1 MKKIIFLFVC
11 LLFITTWNIRGQK
24 PPFYDEITAFKKQDS
39 AAFPA
44 KGAILFAGSSSFR
57 MWNNLPD
64 YFPGYTVIN
73 RGFGGSTLTDL
84 IYYAPEI
91 IIPYQPKQLVIYC
104 GENDLASSDTVTA
117 KMVADRFVYLFTLV
131 RNRYPKLPVVFVS
144 IKPSPSRKQLIPR
157 IKEANDRIRKYLR
170 KQPATAYADVYRSM
184 VGKHGQP
191 IGGLFLSDSLHMN
204 EKGYS
209 IWQKAIKP
217 LLLND

>member
-1 MKKIIFLFVC
+1 MHP
-11 LLFITTWNIRGQK
+11 WNLRAQK
-24 PPFYDEITAFKKQDS
+24 PPFYDEIAAFKKQDS
-39 AAFPA
+39 NAFPA
-44 KGAILFAGSSSFR
+44 RGAILFAGSSSFR
-57 MWNNLPD
+57 MWNNMPA

-91 IIPYQPKQLVIYC
+91 IIPYKPRQLVIYG

-117 KMVADRFVYLFTLV
+117 KAVAERFVHLFTLV
-131 RNRYPKLPVVFVS
+131 RKRYPGLPVVFVS
-144 IKPSPSRKQLIPR
+144 IKPSPSRKHLIPR
-157 IKEANDRIRKYLR
+157 IKEANGRIRRFLV

-184 VGKHGQP
+184 TGKDGQP
-191 IGGLFLSDSLHMN
+191 IGGLFLADSLHMN

-217 LLLND
+217 LLLKD